1 MVYLKTDKE
10 IEIMAVA
17 GKIAASTLKRIIKNV
32 KVGVQTQELD
42 KNSLRL
48 IEKMGGRAAFKK
60 VAGYKHTICTTPN
73 DQVVHGPPG
82 GYSLKE
88 GDILGIDLGVWWK
101 GYNSDVAETIGVGRL
116 SKEKENFLKVG
127 RQTLEKAIKV
137 AKAGNHIGDIS
148 YTIQGNI
155 EKAGYSV
162 VKELVGHGVGKKL
175 HEDPLV
181 PGIGKK
187 SSGIEIKTGM
197 VLAIEVIYNLGKPEV
212 YLKDNGWTVSTKD
225 RSISGLF
232 ERTVAITEE
241 EPLILTPL

>member
-1 MVYLKTDKE
+1 
-10 IEIMAVA
+10 MAAA

-82 GYSLKE
+82 DYSLKE

-101 GYNSDVAETIGVGRL
+101 GYNSDVAETIGVGGL

-137 AKAGNHIGDIS
+137 AKAGNYIGDIS
-148 YTIQGNI
+148 YTIQSNI

-187 SSGIEIKTGM
+187 SSGIKIKTGM
-197 VLAIEVIYNLGKPEV
+197 VLAIEVIYNLGRPEV
-212 YLKDNGWTVSTKD
+212 YLKENGWTVSTKD

-241 EPLILTPL
+241 GPLILTPL